1 MMMKEL
7 TLPSKLLIIGNN
19 NFNLIQKLIT
29 LPINFQNQGYIL

>member
-7 TLPSKLLIIGNN
+7 IFPSKLLIIGNN
-19 NFNLIQKLIT
+19 NFSLIQKQIT